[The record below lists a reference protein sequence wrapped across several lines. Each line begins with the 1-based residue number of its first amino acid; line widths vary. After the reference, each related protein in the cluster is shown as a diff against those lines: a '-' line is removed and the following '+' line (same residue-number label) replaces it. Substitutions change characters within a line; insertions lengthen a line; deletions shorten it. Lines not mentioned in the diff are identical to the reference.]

1 MIDSNTDHTKR
12 YSRNI
17 VRRESGVRDKD
28 SEKHN
33 KKKRERFSSPLKDP
47 ITDQTK
53 RYSINIERRESG
65 VRDKDSE
72 RDKKEGKVW

>member
-1 MIDSNTDHTKR
+1 MKEI
-12 YSRNI
+12 
-17 VRRESGVRDKD
+17 
-28 SEKHN
+28 

-47 ITDQTK
+47 ITDHTK

-72 RDKKEGKVW
+72 RDIKEGKVW